1 MIEQDLKTL
10 IETDALSSMK
20 RNMLRNVKQG
30 TKRFSDERDQQNHVR
45 SKSPGSLR
53 EVELG
58 LENHLR

>member
-10 IETDALSSMK
+10 IETDALSRK
-20 RNMLRNVKQG
+20 RNVKQG